1 MTAQIASD
9 VPLSDPLEED
19 PLESA
24 MKTTRVA
31 CEESNAPDCSAGS
44 TPNGCL
50 MFHFM
55 FSETIFLANAQA

>member
-1 MTAQIASD
+1 MSG
-9 VPLSDPLEED
+9 LEED